1 MARKK
6 YLKTNVTFNSIEEW
20 ECAYTNLKRKL
31 EKTGLTYKPEYD
43 REPWFRVQLY
53 TRKLYGGLS
62 SLCLGLD
69 NIDEKV
75 RKIMVRYYNPEIT
88 MKVLID
94 LDKWK
99 EVQD

>member
-6 YLKTNVTFNSIEEW
+6 HLRTNVTFNSIEEW
-20 ECAYTNLKRKL
+20 ECAYANLKRKL

-53 TRKLYGGLS
+53 TRRVSGGLS
-62 SLCLGLD
+62 SLHLGLD
-69 NIDEKV
+69 NADKKV
-75 RKIMVRYYNPEIT
+75 REIMERYKPEIT
-88 MKVLID
+88 MKVFID

-99 EVQD
+99 EAQI

>member
-20 ECAYTNLKRKL
+20 ECAYANLKREL

-53 TRKLYGGLS
+53 TRQISGGLS
-62 SLCLGLD
+62 SLYLGLD
-69 NIDEKV
+69 NADKKV
-75 RKIMVRYYNPEIT
+75 REKMERYKPEIT
-88 MKVLID
+88 MKVFID

-99 EVQD
+99 EAQI